1 MGADMTQ
8 TLVMEPA
15 ALHSL
20 SYGLFVL
27 SARQDGRDNG
37 CIVNTVMQVTST
49 PCRISVAVNKD
60 NLTHDMILATGEF
73 NVSVISTEADFSL
86 FRQFGFASGRDTDKW
101 AGEVQCRTANGLR
114 YLVKGT
120 NAVLSARV
128 TQTVSFETHTVFYAD
143 VIEGWTLDDVP
154 SMTYQYYFDHVK
166 PKPAAAPA
174 EAEAKKKWVCQIC
187 GYVYEG
193 DELPAD
199 YTCPLCKHGAQD
211 FQLG

>member
-1 MGADMTQ
+1 MAQDMNQ

-15 ALHSL
+15 AMHRL

-37 CIVNTVMQVTST
+37 CIVNTVIQVTET
-49 PCRISVAVNKD
+49 PRRISVAVNKN
-60 NLTHDMILATGEF
+60 NLTHDMILATGDL
-73 NVSVISTEADFSL
+73 NVSVLSTEADFDL

-120 NAVLSARV
+120 NAVLSGKV

-143 VIEGWTLDDVP
+143 VTEGWVLDDVP

-166 PKPAAAPA
+166 PKPAPKSDG
-174 EAEAKKKWVCQIC
+174 EKKKWVCRIC

-193 DELPAD
+193 GELPAD
-199 YTCPLCKHGAQD
+199 FVCPLCKHGAGD
-211 FQLG
+211 FAQE

>member
-1 MGADMTQ
+1 MAPDMNQ
-8 TLVMEPA
+8 KPVFEPSS
-15 ALHSL
+15 LFRL

-37 CIVNTVMQVTST
+37 CIVNTVMQVTAS
-49 PCRISVAVNKD
+49 PCRICVAVNKD
-60 NLTHDMILATGEF
+60 NLTHDMILATGDL
-73 NVSVISTEADFSL
+73 NVSVISTEADFAL

-101 AGEVQCRTANGLR
+101 AGEAECRTANGLR

-120 NAVLSARV
+120 NAVLSAKV

-143 VIEGWTLDDVP
+143 VTEGWILDDVP

-166 PKPAAAPA
+166 PKTAAAPA
-174 EAEAKKKWVCQIC
+174 GEKKKWVCQIC
-187 GYVYEG
+187 GYVYDG

-199 YTCPLCKHGAQD
+199 FVCPLCKHGADD
-211 FQLG
+211 FKLE